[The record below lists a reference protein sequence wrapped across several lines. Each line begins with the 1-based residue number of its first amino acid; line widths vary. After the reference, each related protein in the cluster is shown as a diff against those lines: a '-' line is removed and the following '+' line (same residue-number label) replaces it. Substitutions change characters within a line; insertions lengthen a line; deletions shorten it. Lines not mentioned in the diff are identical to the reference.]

1 MQTYKRPGGMREAIR
16 RPWLARVHGMLD
28 ALSSP
33 GSPVLDLGLIRS
45 CPPPRRRFPS
55 GPHIPSDL
63 TFEIIFFEAQP
74 SLLPVLLISDDF
86 FMFAHF
92 TKTMKTA
99 KRLR

>member
-16 RPWLARVHGMLD
+16 RPWLARVHGVLD

-33 GSPVLDLGLIRS
+33 GSPVLNLGLIRS

-63 TFEIIFFEAQP
+63 TFEIGSFEAQP
-74 SLLPVLLISDDF
+74 SLLPVLLISHVF
-86 FMFAHF
+86 FHF
-92 TKTMKTA
+92 FTFYKNIENCEKP
-99 KRLR
+99 